1 MRSVFK
7 EVAMDSRENHSQKVA
22 QVARQ
27 IGAELRK
34 QARKS
39 WQGVRTAERNEG
51 NRHVWRF
58 RSAADGS
65 ERFLHVAKSEMITGD
80 DAAANLLEQLKAGG
94 WIDRLSRGPETALL
108 LSKAGLQAYP
118 LN

>member
-1 MRSVFK
+1 M
-7 EVAMDSRENHSQKVA
+7 ESRDNKSQKA
-22 QVARQ
+22 AKVARQ

-51 NRHVWRF
+51 TRHVWRF
-58 RSAADGS
+58 RSPEDGS
-65 ERFLHVAKSEMITGD
+65 ERFLYVSRSDMAQG
-80 DAAANLLEQLKAGG
+80 DAAGLLAQLNEGA
-94 WIDRLSRGPETALL
+94 WIDRLSHGPETALL
-108 LSKAGLQAYP
+108 LSKSGLQSYP

>member
-1 MRSVFK
+1 
-7 EVAMDSRENHSQKVA
+7 MDARENRSARVA
-22 QVARQ
+22 QVARE

-34 QARKS
+34 QARRT

-58 RSAADGS
+58 RSSKDGS
-65 ERFLHVAKSEMITGD
+65 DRFLHLSHREMVQGD
-80 DAAANLLEQLKAGG
+80 PASLLRQLEAGR
-94 WIDRLSRGPETALL
+94 WTDRLNGADNAIV
-108 LSKAGLQAYP
+108 LSKGDLQAYP

>member
-1 MRSVFK
+1 M
-7 EVAMDSRENHSQKVA
+7 EARENRSERVA
-22 QVARQ
+22 QAARE
-27 IGAELRK
+27 IGTELRK

-58 RSAADGS
+58 RSPEDGS
-65 ERFLHVAKSEMITGD
+65 ERFLHLSHREMVLGGP
-80 DAAANLLEQLKAGG
+80 ASVLRQL
-94 WIDRLSRGPETALL
+94 ETARWTDHLQSGIENAL
-108 LSKAGLQAYP
+108 ILAKGGLQAYP

>member
-1 MRSVFK
+1 M
-7 EVAMDSRENHSQKVA
+7 EARENRSERVA
-22 QVARQ
+22 KAARV

-58 RSAADGS
+58 RSPKDGS
-65 ERFLHVAKSEMITGD
+65 DRFLHLSHREMVLGGPASLLRQLE
-80 DAAANLLEQLKAGG
+80 AAG
-94 WIDRLSRGPETALL
+94 WIDRLTSGSENALIL
-108 LSKAGLQAYP
+108 AKGGLQAYP
-118 LN
+118 AN

>member
-1 MRSVFK
+1 
-7 EVAMDSRENHSQKVA
+7 MDSRENQSIKVA
-22 QVARQ
+22 KVARL

-58 RSAADGS
+58 RSAEDGS
-65 ERFLHVAKSEMITGD
+65 ERFLHVAKSEMVQGEESATS
-80 DAAANLLEQLKAGG
+80 LLAQLEAGG

-108 LSKAGLQAYP
+108 LSKAGLQTYP